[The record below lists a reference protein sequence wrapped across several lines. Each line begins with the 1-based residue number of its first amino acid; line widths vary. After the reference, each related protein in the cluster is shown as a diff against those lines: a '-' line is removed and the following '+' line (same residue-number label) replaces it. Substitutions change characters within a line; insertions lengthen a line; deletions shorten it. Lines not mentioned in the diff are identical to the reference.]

1 LVGIKS
7 NREAVGAQIK
17 GTVQNGADAP
27 RSIYR
32 IVGEASSFGG
42 NPTEQHIGLG
52 PKAHEVEVDVWW
64 PVSGT
69 RQHFTRVEKNEFIQI
84 KEFATSYV
92 QLDRT
97 PVRLSAGK
105 VPDGNKLNLRGN

>member
-1 LVGIKS
+1 MEPTPHVQFIGSLVRRVLLAAIRLNNILDLDPKHTKS
-7 NREAVGAQIK
+7 K
-17 GTVQNGADAP
+17 
-27 RSIYR
+27 SMC
-32 IVGEASSFGG
+32 GG
-42 NPTEQHIGLG
+42 
-52 PKAHEVEVDVWW
+52 

-69 RQHFTRVEKNEFIQI
+69 RQHFARVEKNEFIQI